1 MLDYELLFP
10 VWYKQDFKELMAYID
25 SQFEKIENENKDNWL
40 EIVTGL

>member
-1 MLDYELLFP
+1 MNYELLFP
-10 VWYKQDFKELMAYID
+10 IGYRDDFRELMVYID